1 MPWRLIEFIIIF
13 VVFLVFIVFNLE
25 NKCDIN
31 FGFRQ
36 IKDVPVF
43 ITAFSAF
50 IFGMFCAMPFIFGFR
65 AKKKARDTKKGNS
78 GQALQKRR
86 ETKGG
91 DSAGTDSGFS
101 GDGSYGID

>member
-1 MPWRLIEFIIIF
+1 MEFIVIF

-50 IFGMFCAMPFIFGFR
+50 IFGMFCATPFIFGFR
-65 AKKKARDTKKGNS
+65 AKKKALDAKKGNS
-78 GQALQKRR
+78 GQTFQKRR
-86 ETKGG
+86 EKKSG
-91 DSAGTDSGFS
+91 DAAGKDSGFS
-101 GDGSYGID
+101 GDGPYGID